1 MPDDPGGLVEGVGVF
16 AEFREVVPEGDVTV
30 LPQFSTAAHIAQS
43 TAHTEAV
50 DKVSVSCNQAVESV
64 I

>member
-1 MPDDPGGLVEGVGVF
+1 MEGVGVF

-30 LPQFSTAAHIAQS
+30 LQQFSTAAHIAQS
-43 TAHTEAV
+43 MAHTEAV